1 MWSLLRRR
9 EKSLKIWKY
18 VRAGKWIEI
27 LRIFK
32 KFFFHQNQH
41 QLLLGGSYV
50 WLKNIRLSANYRTCS
65 IFGISLIRYI
75 GVIRTYMIWV
85 SLESSCWAEQHGTK
99 ISKIGRRNPEK
110 IQNEEILELVIE
122 INRKNRNL
130 RINLID
136 IGIIGIVLL
145 SWSTWHKNFENPPT
159 HFLENLIWRISRT
172 RNRGKS

>member
-1 MWSLLRRR
+1 M
-9 EKSLKIWKY
+9 
-18 VRAGKWIEI
+18 
-27 LRIFK
+27 RIFK
-32 KFFFHQNQH
+32 ICLVHQNQRH
-41 QLLLGGSYV
+41 KVLGSSYV